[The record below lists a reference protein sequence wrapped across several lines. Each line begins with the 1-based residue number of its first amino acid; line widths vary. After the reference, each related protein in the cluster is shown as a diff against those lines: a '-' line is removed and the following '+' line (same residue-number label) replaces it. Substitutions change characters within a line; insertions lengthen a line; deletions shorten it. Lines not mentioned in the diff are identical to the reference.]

1 MSENIRPDQIP
12 YNAMIA
18 VGLRMTKGFEKHGD
32 YRKRLE
38 EHGPKYWW
46 DHMLFHIAE
55 LKKGNRYT
63 GSGDSHA
70 DAIICDAMLYKE
82 ALLLQDKRK
91 EAEDLEREMLTEGKQ
106 VNKEEG

>member
-12 YNAMIA
+12 YNAMKA
-18 VGLRMTKGFEKHGD
+18 VGLRMTKGYEKHGD

-38 EHGPKYWW
+38 EHPPKYWW
-46 DHMLFHIAE
+46 DHMLFHIGE

-82 ALLLQDKRK
+82 ALLLEDERK
-91 EAEDLEREMLTEGKQ
+91 ESEKLE
-106 VNKEEG
+106 KEILEK